1 MKSGIHNPFAKK
13 ENKEA
18 KISKFEIGDIDT
30 DVPPAIPAVVHLD
43 GGRYVIRIKDAED
56 VPTAIERLLTL
67 TYVVAKTH
75 EKELNLNGLYVG
87 PRFVKDTERALTK
100 NGRQL
105 TVYSPEDCANE
116 EAIYRRIA
124 YTLLGLPLRQT
135 YAKLGVEV
143 MERNS

>member
-13 ENKEA
+13 SDKED
-18 KISKFEIGDIDT
+18 KISKFELGDIDT
-30 DVPPAIPAVVHLD
+30 DTPPPTPSMVHLD
-43 GGRYVIRIKDAED
+43 GGRYVIHIRDAED
-56 VPTAIERLLTL
+56 ISAAVERLLTL

-75 EKELNLNGLYVG
+75 ERELNLNGLYVG
-87 PRFVKDTERALTK
+87 PRFVKETERALTR

-105 TVYSPEDCANE
+105 TVYSPEDCAGE

-124 YTLLGLPLRQT
+124 YTLLGLPLKQT